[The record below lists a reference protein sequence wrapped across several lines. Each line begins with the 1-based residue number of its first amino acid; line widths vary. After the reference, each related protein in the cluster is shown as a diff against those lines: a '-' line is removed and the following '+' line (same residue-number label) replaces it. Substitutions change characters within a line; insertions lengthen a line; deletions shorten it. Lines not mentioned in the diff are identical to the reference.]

1 MAGEKHDS
9 GPRQQRQSSSADAW
23 AREPASAATPQA
35 AISAQHLVRKFGNFT
50 AVNDV
55 SFQVAAGEIF
65 GFLGPNGSGKTTVI
79 KMLTGLLPLS
89 GGEASVEGLNVRTD
103 AERVREQ
110 IGYMS
115 QNFSLYPDLTVTENL
130 TFYGRIYGLN
140 AQKLKTRMDDI
151 IGMNGL
157 APYLNRL
164 ASQLSGGWKQRLALG
179 CAMLH
184 QPKLLFLDEPT
195 AGIDP
200 VARRQLWDLL
210 FELSGHGIT
219 FFVTTHYMDEAERCS
234 HVAYIYYGKMIAD
247 GTPNSLRELPDVTPP
262 GTIRVEITTPEVT
275 RALKIARQIPGI
287 RSATIFGQS
296 IHALI
301 DDHFDLDELREELLR
316 QKIAVAEVR
325 PLGPSL
331 EDVFVEL
338 TYKNQKNGNAGEAE
352 RPVEPGRA

>member
-1 MAGEKHDS
+1 MS
-9 GPRQQRQSSSADAW
+9 TVPQ
-23 AREPASAATPQA
+23 PASDL
-35 AISAQHLVRKFGNFT
+35 AISAERLVRRFGKVT
-50 AVNDV
+50 AVDGV
-55 SFQVAAGEIF
+55 SFQVQKGEIF

-89 GGEASVEGLNVRTD
+89 GGSAQVEGLDVRTHP
-103 AERVREQ
+103 EEVRER

-115 QNFSLYPDLTVTENL
+115 QKFSLYDDLTVAENL
-130 TFYGRIYGLN
+130 QFYGRIYSLP
-140 AQKLKTRMDDI
+140 ADRLKRRVGEI
-151 IGMNGL
+151 VELNGL
-157 APYLNRL
+157 GPYMNRL
-164 ASQLSGGWKQRLALG
+164 AAQLSGGWKQRLALG

-184 QPKLLFLDEPT
+184 EPKLLFLDEPT

-234 HVAYIYYGKMIAD
+234 HVAYIYYGKIIAD
-247 GTPNSLRELPDVTPP
+247 GTPNSLRELPDVQPP
-262 GTIRVEITTPEVT
+262 GTLRIEITTTEVT
-275 RALKIARQIPGI
+275 RALRFARQVPGI

-301 DDHFDLDELREELLR
+301 EDHFDLHDLREQLL
-316 QKIAVAEVR
+316 KNGIAVAEIR
-325 PLGPSL
+325 PLAPSL

-338 TYKNQKNGNAGEAE
+338 TYKHQALQEGT
-352 RPVEPGRA
+352 RA

>member
-1 MAGEKHDS
+1 MAAEIAK
-9 GPRQQRQSSSADAW
+9 PVAVADGTD
-23 AREPASAATPQA
+23 P
-35 AISAQHLVRKFGNFT
+35 AISARGLVRKFGAFT

-55 SFQVAAGEIF
+55 SFSVARGEIF

-103 AERVREQ
+103 AERVREH

-115 QNFSLYPDLTVTENL
+115 QNFSLYPDLTVKENL
-130 TFYGRIYGLN
+130 TFYGRIYGLDPQRLN
-140 AQKLKTRMDDI
+140 NRMQEVVEL
-151 IGMNGL
+151 NGL
-157 APYLNRL
+157 SPYLNRL
-164 ASQLSGGWKQRLALG
+164 AAQLSGGWKQRLALG

-234 HVAYIYYGKMIAD
+234 HVAYIYYGKLIAD
-247 GTPNSLRELPDVTPP
+247 GTPDSLRELPDVTPA
-262 GTIRVEITTPEVT
+262 GTIRVEITTPQVT
-275 RALKIARQIPGI
+275 RALKTARKIPGI

-301 DDHFDLDELREELLR
+301 EDHFNLDDLRAQLL
-316 QKIAVAEVR
+316 QQGIAVAEIR
-325 PLGPSL
+325 PLAPSL

-338 TYKNQKNGNAGEAE
+338 TYKNQAQAANQSGA
-352 RPVEPGRA
+352 PRA

>member
-1 MAGEKHDS
+1 MAT
-9 GPRQQRQSSSADAW
+9 PPQSSV
-23 AREPASAATPQA
+23 EA
-35 AISAQHLVRKFGNFT
+35 AISAEHLVRRFGNFT

-55 SFQVAAGEIF
+55 SFRVEKGEIF

-89 GGEASVEGLNVRTD
+89 GGSAWVEGLDVGTD
-103 AERVREQ
+103 SEAVRER

-115 QNFSLYPDLTVTENL
+115 QNFSLYYDLTVAENL
-130 TFYGRIYGLN
+130 QFYGRIYS
-140 AQKLKTRMDDI
+140 LKPARLKRRI
-151 IGMNGL
+151 EEIVQLNGL
-157 APYLNRL
+157 GPYLNRL
-164 ASQLSGGWKQRLALG
+164 AAQLSGGWKQRLALG

-184 QPKLLFLDEPT
+184 EPKLLFLDEPT

-234 HVAYIYYGKMIAD
+234 HVAYIYYGKLIAD
-247 GTPNSLRELPDVTPP
+247 GTPDSLRQLPDVQPH
-262 GTIRVEITTPEVT
+262 GTKRIEITAPEVT
-275 RALKIARQIPGI
+275 RALRLARRIPGI

-296 IHALI
+296 IHALV
-301 DDHFDLDELREELLR
+301 DEHFDLDELRNQLL
-316 QKIAVAEVR
+316 KNGIAVTEIR
-325 PLGPSL
+325 PLAPSL

-338 TYKNQKNGNAGEAE
+338 TYKQQALLEVASD
-352 RPVEPGRA
+352 

>member
-1 MAGEKHDS
+1 MPADGAKVNNEPEVYS
-9 GPRQQRQSSSADAW
+9 GGDAPD
-23 AREPASAATPQA
+23 R
-35 AISAQHLVRKFGNFT
+35 AISARGLVRKFGNFT

-55 SFQVAAGEIF
+55 SFTVKRGEIF

-89 GGEASVEGLNVRTD
+89 GGEASVEGMNVRTD
-103 AERVREQ
+103 AERVRER

-130 TFYGRIYGLN
+130 TFYGRIYGLRPER
-140 AQKLKTRMDDI
+140 LKKRMDDI
-151 IGMNGL
+151 IQMNGL
-157 APYLNRL
+157 DPYLNRL
-164 ASQLSGGWKQRLALG
+164 AAQLSGGWKQRLALG

-184 QPKLLFLDEPT
+184 EPKLLFLDEPT

-210 FELSGHGIT
+210 FDLSGHGIT

-234 HVAYIYYGKMIAD
+234 HVAYIYFAKLIAD
-247 GTPNSLRELPDVTPP
+247 GTPNSLRELPDVTPA

-275 RALKIARQIPGI
+275 RALKIARQLPGI

-301 DDHFDLDELREELLR
+301 EEHFDLDDLRGQLQR
-316 QKIAVAEVR
+316 QGIVVAEIR
-325 PLGPSL
+325 PLAPSL

-338 TYKNQKNGNAGEAE
+338 TYKNQANDAKQTEAN
-352 RPVEPGRA
+352 RA

>member
-1 MAGEKHDS
+1 MAAQPQS
-9 GPRQQRQSSSADAW
+9 FAGP
-23 AREPASAATPQA
+23 
-35 AISAQHLVRKFGNFT
+35 AISAEHLVRRFGNFT

-55 SFQVAAGEIF
+55 SFRVEKGEIF

-89 GGEASVEGLNVRTD
+89 AGEAHVEGIDVRTD
-103 AERVREQ
+103 SEGVRER

-115 QNFSLYPDLTVTENL
+115 QNFSLYYDLTVEENL
-130 TFYGRIYGLN
+130 QFYGRIYSLD
-140 AQKLKTRMDDI
+140 AARLKRRMEEI
-151 IGMNGL
+151 VQINGL
-157 APYLNRL
+157 GPYLKRL
-164 ASQLSGGWKQRLALG
+164 SAQLSGGWKQRLALG

-184 QPKLLFLDEPT
+184 EPKLLFLDEPT

-234 HVAYIYYGKMIAD
+234 HVAYIYYGKIIAD
-247 GTPNSLRELPDVTPP
+247 GTPDSLRELPDVQPQ
-262 GTIRVEITTPEVT
+262 GTMRIEIIAPEVT
-275 RALKIARQIPGI
+275 RALRLARHIPGI

-296 IHALI
+296 IHALVEE
-301 DDHFDLDELREELLR
+301 HFDLNVLRTQLKKEGINVTE
-316 QKIAVAEVR
+316 IR
-325 PLGPSL
+325 PLAPSL

-338 TYKNQKNGNAGEAE
+338 TYKHQSLLEAAGD
-352 RPVEPGRA
+352 

>member
-1 MAGEKHDS
+1 MSANNSKTNGEPD
-9 GPRQQRQSSSADAW
+9 GTDP
-23 AREPASAATPQA
+23 
-35 AISAQHLVRKFGNFT
+35 AISARGLVRKFGNFT

-55 SFQVAAGEIF
+55 SFTVARGEIF

-103 AERVREQ
+103 AERVRER

-115 QNFSLYPDLTVTENL
+115 QNFSLYPDLSVKENL
-130 TFYGRIYGLN
+130 TFYGRVYGLSPHR
-140 AQKLKTRMDDI
+140 LKKRMDDVI
-151 IGMNGL
+151 QMNGL
-157 APYLNRL
+157 EPYLDRL
-164 ASQLSGGWKQRLALG
+164 GAQLSGGWKQRLALG

-184 QPKLLFLDEPT
+184 EPKLLFLDEPT

-234 HVAYIYYGKMIAD
+234 HVAYIYYAKLIAD
-247 GTPNSLRELPDVTPP
+247 GTPNSLRELPDVTPQ
-262 GTIRVEITTPEVT
+262 GTMRVEITTPEVT
-275 RALKIARQIPGI
+275 RALKIARQIRGI

-301 DDHFDLDELREELLR
+301 DDHFNLDDLREQL
-316 QKIAVAEVR
+316 QKQGITVAEIR
-325 PLGPSL
+325 PLAPSL

-338 TYKNQKNGNAGEAE
+338 TRKNQNNHSEAA
-352 RPVEPGRA
+352 RA

>member
-1 MAGEKHDS
+1 V
-9 GPRQQRQSSSADAW
+9 
-23 AREPASAATPQA
+23 ASASQNREQP
-35 AISAQHLVRKFGNFT
+35 AILAEHLVRRFGNFT

-55 SFQVAAGEIF
+55 SFRVEKGEIF

-89 GGEASVEGLNVRTD
+89 EGSAQVEGLDVRVD
-103 AERVREQ
+103 SEVVRER

-115 QNFSLYPDLTVTENL
+115 QNYSLYQDLTVAENL
-130 TFYGRIYGLN
+130 QFYGRIYSLEP
-140 AQKLKTRMDDI
+140 ARLKRR
-151 IGMNGL
+151 IGEIVELNGL
-157 APYLNRL
+157 GPYMDRL
-164 ASQLSGGWKQRLALG
+164 SSKLSGGWKQRLALG

-184 QPKLLFLDEPT
+184 EPKLLFLDEPT

-234 HVAYIYYGKMIAD
+234 HVAYIYYGKLIAD
-247 GTPNSLRELPDVTPP
+247 GTPNSLRELPDLQPP
-262 GTIRVEITTPEVT
+262 GTMRVEITTPEVT
-275 RALKIARQIPGI
+275 RALRFARALPGI

-301 DDHFDLDELREELLR
+301 DDHFDLGDLR
-316 QKIAVAEVR
+316 QQLLKSGIAVAEIR
-325 PLGPSL
+325 PLAPSL

-338 TYKNQKNGNAGEAE
+338 TNKHQGILEAA
-352 RPVEPGRA
+352 RD